1 MGYYDCN
8 HIYAID
14 PVSKLNI
21 LHRPDFMMNDFI
33 TDSIQILPLP
43 NEGVV
48 MESNLSLCGE
58 GGMKMGVSSQREN
71 IEFINN
77 DIVSIES
84 NSYFYGAGAAHGHNK
99 VYHFIYGR
107 ENGMKLGW
115 DDLFKDKSIE
125 KYILDRVMKELVSEI
140 YLEFVRNDDNR
151 LVQKVHAIGFK
162 TVLMNFKK
170 SGYFT
175 ILNEGLKVQYNE
187 NEIASYAAGEPS
199 LIVPKKILK
208 KYMYPKI
215 YDMCFSD
222 KSRIKIIE
230 ACE

>member
-1 MGYYDCN
+1 M
-8 HIYAID
+8 YAID

-21 LHRPDFMMNDFI
+21 LHRPDSMMNDFI
-33 TDSIQILPLP
+33 TDSIQMSPLP
-43 NEGVV
+43 NEGVI

-58 GGMKMGVSSQREN
+58 GGMKMTVSSQREN

-84 NSYFYGAGAAHGHNK
+84 NSYFYGAGAMHGHNK
-99 VYHFIYGR
+99 VYHFIYER
-107 ENGMKLGW
+107 ENGMRLAW
-115 DDLFKDKSIE
+115 DDLFKDKSID
-125 KYILDRVMKELVSEI
+125 KYILDRVVKELASET
-140 YLEFVRNDDNR
+140 YLEFVRNDENSF
-151 LVQKVHAIGFK
+151 VQKFHGIDFK
-162 TVLMNFKK
+162 SVLMNFKK

-175 ILNEGLKVQYNE
+175 ILNEGLKVQYNAY
-187 NEIASYAAGEPS
+187 EIASYTAGEPS